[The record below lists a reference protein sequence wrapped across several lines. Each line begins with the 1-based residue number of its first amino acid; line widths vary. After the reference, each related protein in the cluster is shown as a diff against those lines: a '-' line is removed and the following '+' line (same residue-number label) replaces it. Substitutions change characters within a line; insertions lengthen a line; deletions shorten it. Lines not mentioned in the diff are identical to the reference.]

1 LTLQRYSISING
13 NGATSAMYPVIHA
26 RSPRSPACDHVSQ
39 PPWCWQVDPVFQSL
53 KALRARSAA
62 LTERRAP
69 LKAALTDTLQLDD
82 QDSLQVTE
90 ITCPDPDGADCIP
103 IVLGTRVEQ
112 ALEQIT
118 AENCLRIIAEDS
130 EKRANALP

>member
-1 LTLQRYSISING
+1 
-13 NGATSAMYPVIHA
+13 MYPVIDA
-26 RSPRSPACDHVSQ
+26 CSPRSPACDHVSQ
-39 PPWCWQVDPVFQSL
+39 PSWCWQVDPVFQLL
-53 KALRARSAA
+53 KALHAHSTV
-62 LTERRAP
+62 LTERLAP
-69 LKAALTDTLQLDD
+69 LKATLTDTLQLDD

-112 ALEQIT
+112 ALKQIP
-118 AENCLRIIAEDS
+118 AEDCLRIIVEDS

>member
-1 LTLQRYSISING
+1 LTLQRYSVSIDG
-13 NGATSAMYPVIHA
+13 NGATSAMYPVIDA
-26 RSPRSPACDHVSQ
+26 CSPSSPACDHVSQ
-39 PPWCWQVDPVFQSL
+39 PPWCWQVNPVFQSL
-53 KALRARSAA
+53 KALRPFHS
-62 LTERRAP
+62 LTERRAQ

-103 IVLGTRVEQ
+103 ILLGMRVEQ

-118 AENCLRIIAEDS
+118 AENCLRITAEDS